1 MKKIGMFFMV
11 LACVAFLTGPVWAAD
26 NPRPAAS
33 QLVKD
38 FAQRNGQSL
47 PQRTYVYLVDLVTNS
62 SSAGYSTVFALTN
75 YDAISRIRIQG
86 FVVPKG
92 AYPGGEKAVDF
103 WLNPY
108 EVSYLPLSQYLVWGS
123 HHEHHERHGADL
135 GYAVVLVVRLGR
147 EHWLSLSLGPYQLK
161 LLNRP

>member
-1 MKKIGMFFMV
+1 MKKIGVFFMV

-33 QLVKD
+33 QLVKN

-47 PQRTYVYLVDLVTNS
+47 PQRTYVYMVDLVTNS

-75 YDAISRIRIQG
+75 YDSISRIRIQG

-92 AYPGGEKAVDF
+92 AYPGDEIDVDI

-108 EVSYLPLSQYLVWGS
+108 EVTYLPLNQYLSNENGWALLYSDTDFGC
-123 HHEHHERHGADL
+123 GALIFNTTNVMGLTWVHPWYWWFD
-135 GYAVVLVVRLGR
+135 
-147 EHWLSLSLGPYQLK
+147 
-161 LLNRP
+161 